1 MNLRRLGRLTRKE
14 LRETLRDRRTIVTL
28 VMMPLL
34 VYPLLTMALNRYLL
48 SAGAVTEGYIVGVDD
63 PAVGDWVGGVLGNP
77 LSAPPP
83 AILQSSGGRLAEFR
97 VVLAEELPAREALQ
111 ANQLDLAVESSGVQ
125 DGAPI
130 DLQVIAYA
138 GDEASLSARR
148 ILIERLQWA
157 RLAEAEA
164 ASGLGSG
171 PTIEAVVV
179 SGSDEPS
186 NPLALILPLVL
197 VLMTITGAVYPAID
211 LTAGERERGT
221 MEALMASPV
230 PRLSILLAKYVA
242 VVTVAMA
249 TATIN
254 LVAMYVTLQASG
266 LMDALSRG
274 AGGGAG
280 TLTPI
285 AMLWVLLLL
294 LLFSCFFAALLLSLT
309 SFARSFKEAQA
320 YLIPVMLLSL
330 APAMI
335 SLLPGIELSGLIAV
349 APLINVV
356 VLARDILAG
365 SVPVAG
371 AAVAVFSTVV
381 YAGAALTVAA
391 SLFGNA
397 AVDRTSESSIG
408 TFFRRPP
415 VGRPESAGG
424 RAAVPSG
431 AVAGLVLAMLVPT
444 SFVVS
449 NTLSRLAAGGL
460 GSAQS
465 PSGSLS
471 PLLWANAAGLILSFG
486 LLPALVTFWN
496 RYSVGETYRFN
507 APAIGSLLGAILIA
521 AGGWAVA
528 HELIVLADQF
538 GLAVISEDLKERTAS
553 LAERWKDVP
562 AAVLLLT
569 LAATPAVVEEAF
581 FRGFLFSA
589 LGRSLRPPAVILCTA
604 VLFGLFH
611 VLVGQTLLIER
622 FLPTTFLGLILGWV
636 AHRTGS
642 VVPGMLLHF
651 LHNGMLELAAKYQD
665 QLDFLGG
672 GYEESSH
679 LPTSWLLITTTLLI
693 VGLAVV
699 TVCGGSRTSRNSI

>member
-1 MNLRRLGRLTRKE
+1 MNIRRLGRLTLKE

-28 VMMPLL
+28 VLMPLL

-48 SAGAVTEGYIVGVDD
+48 SAGPVATGYVVGVDD
-63 PAVGDWVGGVLGNP
+63 QQIGDWVGGVLRNP

-83 AILQSSGGRLAEFR
+83 AILESSGGRLAEFK
-97 VVLAEELPAREALQ
+97 VVLSEDMPAREALE
-111 ANQLDLAVESSGVQ
+111 ANQLDLAVESSGFR
-125 DGAPI
+125 DGGPI
-130 DLQVIAYA
+130 DLRVIAYA

-164 ASGLGSG
+164 ASGLDAG
-171 PTIEAVVV
+171 PVIEAVVV
-179 SGSDEPS
+179 GGTDEPN

-266 LMDALSRG
+266 LMAALAQG

-280 TLTPI
+280 TLTPM

-335 SLLPGIELSGLIAV
+335 ALLPGIELSGLIAV

-371 AAVAVFSTVV
+371 ATVAVFATIV
-381 YAGAALTVAA
+381 YAGAALAIAA

-397 AVDRTSESSIG
+397 AVERTSESSIG
-408 TFFRRPP
+408 SLFRRPL
-415 VGRPESAGG
+415 AGQAD
-424 RAAVPSG
+424 RDVPG
-431 AVAGLVLAMLVPT
+431 VAVAGLVLAMLVPT

-460 GSAQS
+460 GAVDSGT
-465 PSGSLS
+465 GSLS

-486 LLPALVTFWN
+486 LLPAVVTLWN
-496 RYSVGETYRFN
+496 RYRVASTYRL
-507 APAIGSLLGAILIA
+507 ARPPIGGILGAIIIA

-528 HELIVLADQF
+528 HELIVLADEF
-538 GLAVISEDLKERTAS
+538 GLAVIGEGLKERTAA
-553 LAERWKDVP
+553 LADRWKTVP
-562 AAVLLLT
+562 SAVLLLT
-569 LAATPAVVEEAF
+569 LAVTPAVVEEAF
-581 FRGFLFSA
+581 FRGFLFS
-589 LGRSLRPPAVILCTA
+589 SLRGRIRPAAVIVSTA

-611 VLVGQTLLIER
+611 VFVGQTLLIER
-622 FLPTTFLGLILGWV
+622 FLPTTFLGLLLGWV

-642 VVPGMLLHF
+642 VLPGMLLHF
-651 LHNGMLELAAKYQD
+651 LHNAMLELAAKYQD
-665 QLDFLGG
+665 RLDFLGG
-672 GYEESSH
+672 GYEDSSH
-679 LPTSWLLITTTLLI
+679 LPPLWLAVTAGLLL
-693 VGLAVV
+693 VGLA
-699 TVCGGSRTSRNSI
+699 TVAWSTRRST